1 MVPTVGALS
10 RQWPEVRKPT
20 AKKNFY
26 CYQAFLMKRGRACAG
41 KRHAR
46 LWKQLQCVKDRFKKS
61 RYMREGSTKFFR
73 FEKPSPPGGSR
84 SLPRSW
90 GAPHRS
96 CPPFE
101 HQAMTANAS
110 LGLPKS
116 KRFPPLCLP
125 PCAFLV
131 LMRQQSLKI
140 AQITASLSALREP
153 RGRPGG
159 LPEMSRSGFGSAAN
173 ANFSGQAAGEPSASA
188 WLPSP
193 EFRISVGAGRKAR
206 SVRAATS
213 SRARPSVVR
222 KAPPKR
228 G

>member
-1 MVPTVGALS
+1 MPDYGSNYNAL
-10 RQWPEVRKPT
+10 KIDL
-20 AKKNFY
+20 KKAGI
-26 CYQAFLMKRGRACAG
+26 CGRGQR
-41 KRHAR
+41 
-46 LWKQLQCVKDRFKKS
+46 S
-61 RYMREGSTKFFR
+61 FFDL
-73 FEKPSPPGGSR
+73 KSPPHPGSR

-213 SRARPSVVR
+213 SRARPSVEEKPRPSGAEV
-222 KAPPKR
+222 PVTTQR
-228 G
+228 GRRCD